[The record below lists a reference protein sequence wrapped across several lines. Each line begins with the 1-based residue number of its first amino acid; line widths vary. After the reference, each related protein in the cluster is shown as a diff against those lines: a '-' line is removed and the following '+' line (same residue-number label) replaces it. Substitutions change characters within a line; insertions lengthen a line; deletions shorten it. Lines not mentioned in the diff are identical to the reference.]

1 MEPGRKHPLTEV
13 KSQPLR
19 DTRLGSII
27 ESAMDAIIT
36 VDESQRVV
44 LFNRAAEEIFGRK
57 SEQAIGAPLDDFIPP
72 RFRTGHRE
80 LVSRFG
86 EGDGQSRRMGAHAR
100 VVRGLRSNG
109 EEFPID
115 ASISQVVE
123 GGRRYFTVIV
133 RDVTQR
139 VQQEEA
145 LRRSREEIEVFAHA
159 ANTAREQEKSRIA
172 RELHDELG
180 QSLTALKIDLGW
192 LREHIP
198 SPTAEVAHK
207 LATMQVLLD
216 GTVAAARRISAD
228 LRPLM
233 LDDLGLTAASEWLV
247 NNFTRRTGIRCELVI
262 GEGNLDL
269 PDPYATT
276 VFRVLQESL
285 TNVAKHAD
293 AKQVEV
299 TLERDGA
306 GVLLTVSD
314 DGRGFT
320 PGDAPPGSF
329 GLIGQRERAFLVQG
343 DFLIDSAPGKGT
355 RVELRLRVPGP

>member
-1 MEPGRKHPLTEV
+1 MEPVRKAPLTDV

-44 LFNRAAEEIFGRK
+44 LFNKAAEEIFGRPRD
-57 SEQAIGAPLDDFIPP
+57 EAIGAPLDDFIPV
-72 RFRTGHRE
+72 RFRGSHRE
-80 LVSRFG
+80 LVRRFG
-86 EGDGQSRRMGAHAR
+86 EGDGKSRRMGAHAR
-100 VVRGLRSNG
+100 VVRGLRRNG

-123 GGRRYFTVIV
+123 GDRRYFTVIV
-133 RDVTQR
+133 RDVTERIQA
-139 VQQEEA
+139 EEA
-145 LRRSREEIEVFAHA
+145 LRHSRDQIQVFAQA

-192 LREHIP
+192 LRENIAGV
-198 SPTAEVAHK
+198 SPEVRRK
-207 LATMQVLLD
+207 LDAMQEVLD

-233 LDDLGLTAASEWLV
+233 LDDLGLTAAAEWLV
-247 NNFTRRTGIRCELVI
+247 HNFTTRTKIPCELVL
-262 GEGNLDL
+262 GEGDLDL
-269 PDPYATT
+269 PDPYSTT

-285 TNVAKHAD
+285 TNVAKHAG
-293 AKQVEV
+293 ATQVEV
-299 TLERDGA
+299 TLEREGDS
-306 GVLLTVSD
+306 VLLTVSD

-320 PGDAPPGSF
+320 GDSPPGSF
-329 GLIGQRERAFLVQG
+329 GLIGLRERAFLVKG
-343 DFLIDSAPGKGT
+343 ELNVHTAPGKGT
-355 RVELRLRVPGP
+355 RVDLRVPLPQP